1 MVSAAELQA
10 MHEQQNASN
19 APSKLVNDPFPSL
32 GGGGGGG
39 GGSGG
44 VQDPF
49 PAAVKNGAGNGYT
62 NGLASGSN
70 SHSNGTRQPDL

>member
-19 APSKLVNDPFPSL
+19 ASSAALNDPFPSL
-32 GGGGGGG
+32 G
-39 GGSGG
+39 GG

-49 PAAVKNGAGNGYT
+49 PAAVASGAGNGHA
-62 NGLASGSN
+62 NGRASGSN
-70 SHSNGTRQPDL
+70 NRSNGTRQPDL